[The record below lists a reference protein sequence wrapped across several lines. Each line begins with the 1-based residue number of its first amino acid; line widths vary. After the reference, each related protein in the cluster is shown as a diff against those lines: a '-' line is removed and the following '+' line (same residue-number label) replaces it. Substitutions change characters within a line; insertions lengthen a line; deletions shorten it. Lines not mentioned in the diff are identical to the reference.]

1 MDGMQEMRRLL
12 CAPYAVRADGTV
24 LSADGTENSWT
35 GVKKV
40 CGRLALRWDGR
51 VLTDERHIQRAEAV
65 AKWRQVKD
73 IAVCGDMEG
82 ALLEDGRLVWIRSG
96 LSNLTY
102 GSRSDG
108 WTDVEELFLAADPY
122 NHERSYADYGVGL
135 RADGSVRV
143 AYLGGSVDRSREIEG
158 LLNTLGGIEAI
169 SGDCRA
175 LAADGSVWNFGT
187 KGMGKRSDAPIPGF
201 NRTEDGCVL
210 LDSGTVQVPEGQ
222 YPGVEEWRNVVCISG
237 CFLPVEIGRHILMG
251 LRKDGRVLLA
261 ERYGHV
267 TADVSDWK
275 LFDHPDTFLWERE
288 KARSFCIMEGE
299 ELDICE
305 EHERQL
311 SRMQALTRDRV
322 CAEAALAEA
331 QVALAGARG
340 PFSRKKRERLEGEIA
355 RLVHR
360 LEEIGKELSELQK

>member
-1 MDGMQEMRRLL
+1 MEMRKEMRTLL
-12 CAPYAVRADGTV
+12 CAPFAVKADGTV
-24 LSADGTENSWT
+24 FSADGTENSWT
-35 GVKKV
+35 GVRKV

-51 VLTDERHIQRAEAV
+51 VLTDGRHVQRAEAV
-65 AKWRQVKD
+65 TKWRRVKD
-73 IAVCGDMEG
+73 IAVCGDIEG
-82 ALLEDGRLVWIRSG
+82 ALLEDGSLVWIRGGLSG
-96 LSNLTY
+96 LCY
-102 GSRSDG
+102 GSRCDG
-108 WTDVEELFLAADPY
+108 WTDVEELFLTGDPY

-143 AYLGGSVDRSREIEG
+143 AYLGGSEDRSREIEG
-158 LLNTLGGIEAI
+158 LLNTLGGVQAI

-175 LAADGSVWNFGT
+175 LAADGIIHDFSTRN
-187 KGMGKRSDAPIPGF
+187 MGKVSREPFSGPD
-201 NRTEDGCVL
+201 RTEDGCVL
-210 LDSGTVQVPEGQ
+210 LDNGTVQVPEGQ

-237 CFLPVEIGRHILMG
+237 CFLPIETGRHILMA
-251 LRKDGRVLLA
+251 LRKDGQVLIA
-261 ERYGHV
+261 ERYGNAPV
-267 TADVSDWK
+267 STSDWK

-288 KARSFCIMEGE
+288 KTRSFCIMEGE

-322 CAEAALAEA
+322 YAEAALAEA
-331 QVALAGARG
+331 QGALAGARG

-360 LEEIGKELSELQK
+360 LDEIGKELSELKK